1 MALDSKQK
9 KVAIAV
15 AALLIGGG
23 VLAWGLSSFFSSGEA
38 PPVDPA
44 VEQRL
49 TEMQNEAEK
58 AKPPSQQNQPTPMG
72 AGQQSPM
79 LQRPGAN

>member
-1 MALDSKQK
+1 MAMDAKQK
-9 KVAIAV
+9 KVAVAV
-15 AALLIGGG
+15 LALIVAGG

-49 TEMQNEAEK
+49 AEMQAEAEK
-58 AKPPSQQNQPTPMG
+58 AKPPSQQNQPAPMG

-79 LQRPGAN
+79 LQRPGSN